1 MSRKGSTRQFLKR
14 GSRQHLSSALNR
26 SKPPKQQT
34 QEDDL
39 NRSGISKRDLTPRNN
54 RSVSQNR
61 VLGKRN
67 DEKGNTRTHAN
78 SNASELSN
86 SRKVMTKPPLAKG
99 TGKKEP
105 TGAKPSQKT
114 VSPANSRMKKTKNVF
129 NDDSESS
136 ESSSEPEPVFQ
147 PKKQQQ
153 FNPNSSSRR
162 PLRPN
167 VFQDEPDANAET

>member
-86 SRKVMTKPPLAKG
+86 SRKGMTKPPLAKG
-99 TGKKEP
+99 TGKKESA
-105 TGAKPSQKT
+105 GAKPAQKT

-136 ESSSEPEPVFQ
+136 ESSS
-147 PKKQQQ
+147 
-153 FNPNSSSRR
+153 
-162 PLRPN
+162 
-167 VFQDEPDANAET
+167 